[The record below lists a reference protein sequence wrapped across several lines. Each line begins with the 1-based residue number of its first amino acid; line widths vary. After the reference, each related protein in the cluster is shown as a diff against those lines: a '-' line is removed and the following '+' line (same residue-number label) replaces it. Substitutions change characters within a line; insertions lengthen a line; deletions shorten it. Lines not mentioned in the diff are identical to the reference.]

1 MFGRKVARR
10 YGIRD
15 YPSLTFFRGGDPD
28 AFEGNALRSDDV
40 VAFLTNPDA
49 LQLPDKIEV
58 VRADAL
64 FKIIR
69 KEEQVAVLFYDDKVR
84 VSLDSITLRFLSDRS
99 TLSFPQNLKSLE
111 ALQQL
116 EHIDDE
122 AVLFGISFVRTSDRE
137 ASSAF
142 GIVDS
147 LPSLVYFRHKIP
159 VVFGGQL
166 DDEEEVF
173 EFLYQSRFVKPGYGL
188 AGICTILPSRL
199 CI

>member
-1 MFGRKVARR
+1 M
-10 YGIRD
+10 
-15 YPSLTFFRGGDPD
+15 
-28 AFEGNALRSDDV
+28 
-40 VAFLTNPDA
+40 
-49 LQLPDKIEV
+49 
-58 VRADAL
+58 
-64 FKIIR
+64 
-69 KEEQVAVLFYDDKVR
+69 
-84 VSLDSITLRFLSDRS
+84 
-99 TLSFPQNLKSLE
+99 E

-142 GIVDS
+142 GLVDS

-173 EFLYQSRFVKPGYGL
+173 EFLYQSRFVKPGYCL
-188 AGICTILPSRL
+188 AGICTIIPSRL
-199 CI
+199 FRYVPEDTRNEPAAEIDAVSSVQLEILLGHVDQILVLFSCDDTPDGLKSELALRALGAAKEHFESRGISVVRTNAVKQACLHEQSLNILAQNKENIIRVWISSSAHFIAS

>member
-1 MFGRKVARR
+1 M
-10 YGIRD
+10 
-15 YPSLTFFRGGDPD
+15 
-28 AFEGNALRSDDV
+28 
-40 VAFLTNPDA
+40 
-49 LQLPDKIEV
+49 
-58 VRADAL
+58 
-64 FKIIR
+64 
-69 KEEQVAVLFYDDKVR
+69 
-84 VSLDSITLRFLSDRS
+84 
-99 TLSFPQNLKSLE
+99 E

-142 GIVDS
+142 GLVDS

-199 CI
+199 LRYVPEDTRNEPAAEIDAVSSVQLEILLGHVDQILVLFSCDDTPDGLKSELALRALGAAKEHFESRGISVVRTNAVKQACLHEQSLNIFAQNKENIIRVWISSSAHFIAS

>member
-1 MFGRKVARR
+1 M
-10 YGIRD
+10 
-15 YPSLTFFRGGDPD
+15 
-28 AFEGNALRSDDV
+28 
-40 VAFLTNPDA
+40 
-49 LQLPDKIEV
+49 
-58 VRADAL
+58 
-64 FKIIR
+64 
-69 KEEQVAVLFYDDKVR
+69 
-84 VSLDSITLRFLSDRS
+84 
-99 TLSFPQNLKSLE
+99 E

-137 ASSAF
+137 ARSAF
-142 GIVDS
+142 GLVDS

-173 EFLYQSRFVKPGYGL
+173 EFLYQSRFVEPCYGP

-199 CI
+199 FRYVPEDTRNEPAAEIDAVSSVQLEILLGHVDQILVLFSCDDTPDGLKSELALRALGAAKEHFESRGISVVRTNAVKQACLLEQSLHIFALSEGYKIRV

>member
-1 MFGRKVARR
+1 M
-10 YGIRD
+10 
-15 YPSLTFFRGGDPD
+15 
-28 AFEGNALRSDDV
+28 
-40 VAFLTNPDA
+40 
-49 LQLPDKIEV
+49 
-58 VRADAL
+58 
-64 FKIIR
+64 
-69 KEEQVAVLFYDDKVR
+69 
-84 VSLDSITLRFLSDRS
+84 
-99 TLSFPQNLKSLE
+99 E

-142 GIVDS
+142 GLVDS

-173 EFLYQSRFVKPGYGL
+173 EFLYQSRFVKPGYSL

-199 CI
+199 FRYVPEDARTEPAAEIDAVSSVQLEILLGHVDQILVLFSCDDTPDGLKSELALRALGAAKEHFESRGISVVRTNAVKQACLHEQSLHIFALSEGYKIRVWLSSSAHVIAS

>member
-1 MFGRKVARR
+1 M
-10 YGIRD
+10 
-15 YPSLTFFRGGDPD
+15 
-28 AFEGNALRSDDV
+28 
-40 VAFLTNPDA
+40 
-49 LQLPDKIEV
+49 
-58 VRADAL
+58 
-64 FKIIR
+64 
-69 KEEQVAVLFYDDKVR
+69 
-84 VSLDSITLRFLSDRS
+84 
-99 TLSFPQNLKSLE
+99 E

-142 GIVDS
+142 GLVDS

-199 CI
+199 LRYVPEDTRNEPAAEIDAVSSVQLEILLGHVDQILVLFSCDDTPDGLKSELALRALGAAKEHFESRGISVVRTNAVKQACLHEQSLNIFAQNKENIIRVWISSSAHVIAS

>member
-1 MFGRKVARR
+1 M
-10 YGIRD
+10 
-15 YPSLTFFRGGDPD
+15 
-28 AFEGNALRSDDV
+28 
-40 VAFLTNPDA
+40 
-49 LQLPDKIEV
+49 
-58 VRADAL
+58 
-64 FKIIR
+64 
-69 KEEQVAVLFYDDKVR
+69 
-84 VSLDSITLRFLSDRS
+84 
-99 TLSFPQNLKSLE
+99 
-111 ALQQL
+111 

-142 GIVDS
+142 GLVDS

-188 AGICTILPSRL
+188 AGICTILPIPSRL
-199 CI
+199 FRYVPEDTRTEPAAEIDAVSSVQLEILLGHVDQILVLFSCDDTPDGLKSELALRALGAAKEHFESRGISVVRTNAVKQACLHEKSLNIFAHSEGCIIRV

>member
-1 MFGRKVARR
+1 M
-10 YGIRD
+10 
-15 YPSLTFFRGGDPD
+15 
-28 AFEGNALRSDDV
+28 
-40 VAFLTNPDA
+40 
-49 LQLPDKIEV
+49 
-58 VRADAL
+58 
-64 FKIIR
+64 
-69 KEEQVAVLFYDDKVR
+69 
-84 VSLDSITLRFLSDRS
+84 
-99 TLSFPQNLKSLE
+99 E

-142 GIVDS
+142 GLVDS

-173 EFLYQSRFVKPGYGL
+173 EFLYQSRFGCICILLILTETATPLDMFLRTKGRNPPGKS
-188 AGICTILPSRL
+188 TQVPDK
-199 CI
+199 